1 MIDSVPPTIT
11 PVNIEQ
17 GKNIKTQKTIQVKI
31 NDNLAGI
38 ANYRPTINGQWILM
52 EWDPKNDLLTYLID
66 EKMKPGKNQFVLE
79 VTDGRQ
85 NKKVYKV
92 DLVR

>member
-1 MIDSVPPTIT
+1 
-11 PVNIEQ
+11 
-17 GKNIKTQKTIQVKI
+17 
-31 NDNLAGI
+31 
-38 ANYRPTINGQWILM
+38 
-52 EWDPKNDLLTYLID
+52 
-66 EKMKPGKNQFVLE
+66 MKPGKNQFALE